1 MCSALTTVTMP
12 LPAVHSVH
20 RHASPGLESNHSW
33 SPGLDV
39 GMLGGEESS
48 SSATSSEAATPEGS
62 PEGTPRG
69 VGVDE
74 GGGHGVIL
82 ARRILGIRARY
93 SGYTQVVVEGGVERV
108 CRD

>member
-1 MCSALTTVTMP
+1 MP

-20 RHASPGLESNHSW
+20 RHASPGLESNHAW

-39 GMLGGEESS
+39 GMLGEEESS

-108 CRD
+108 CRDRQ